1 MHADLDGQPG
11 DVSTFLGA
19 RDDLLA
25 AIIDQVGPC
34 RLALLGEQGMTPLV
48 YSIVGQQLSDHAARA
63 IRTRLQALLGSDKL
77 EPEQLAMTSEE
88 ALRSTGMSWAKARCL
103 RSLADHVLSGSIDF
117 DICESQDD
125 DAIVRALTQVK
136 GIGRWTAEMY
146 LMFYMGRLDIFP
158 IDDVSIRTVMAQVYG
173 IPRAGFETRA
183 KEIADNWRPFRTI
196 ACWYLY
202 RYLDMSRRRTGQG

>member
-1 MHADLDGQPG
+1 MQIDLNDQLGNA
-11 DVSTFLGA
+11 VVFLGG

-25 AIIDQVGPC
+25 AIMNQVGPC

-48 YSIVGQQLSDHAARA
+48 YSIIGQQLSDHAARA

-77 EPEQLAMTSEE
+77 EPEQLATTSEE
-88 ALRSTGMSWAKARCL
+88 ALRGTGMSWAKARCL
-103 RSLADHVLSGSIDF
+103 RSLADHVLSGNIDF
-117 DICESQDD
+117 DVFESQDD
-125 DAIVRALTQVK
+125 EAIVQTLTQVK

-146 LMFYMGRLDIFP
+146 LMFYMGRLDVFP
-158 IDDVSIRTVMAQVYG
+158 IGDVSLRTAMARVYD
-173 IPRAGFETRA
+173 IPRVGFETRA

-202 RYLDMSRRRTGQG
+202 RYLDLLRD